1 MPAILLHM
9 IRSQLYPPGV
19 CSCASFFAYSTE
31 FDSSLALRIVPDI
44 LSGYHM
50 NLRQRVRYALAPAH
64 EDQAFCSSRLGVLP
78 FDLLLNV
85 SRDTNL
91 HQRPIEDFRFGGVY
105 TGEVCQ
111 VGRRTDVVD
120 IYGPGIVEGGRSKHV
135 AREWIS
141 METVSTKMGNLWNKI
156 YLQHD

>member
-1 MPAILLHM
+1 MTG
-9 IRSQLYPPGV
+9 PPPI
-19 CSCASFFAYSTE
+19 YE
-31 FDSSLALRIVPDI
+31 
-44 LSGYHM
+44 
-50 NLRQRVRYALAPAH
+50 N
-64 EDQAFCSSRLGVLP
+64 QAFCSSRVLC

-85 SRDTNL
+85 SRDASV
-91 HQRPIEDFRFGGVY
+91 HQRPIEDSRFGGVH

-111 VGRRTDVVD
+111 VRRRTDVVD
-120 IYGPGIVEGGRSKHV
+120 IYGPRIVEGGRFKHV